1 MATTDPFVNE
11 LKRKNI
17 TPSHQRV
24 MILRYLVENQCH
36 PTVDQIFSA
45 LRSQIPTLSKAT
57 VYNTLNVFIE
67 AKLVRVLSIEENE
80 TRYDIVMKN
89 HGHFKCESCGSIY
102 NFAVDIDRFE
112 TKELQ
117 EFRITEKNVYFG
129 GICPACLA
137 NPKIQKRR

>member
-1 MATTDPFVNE
+1 MAATDPFVDE
-11 LKRKNI
+11 LLRRNI

-24 MILRYLVENQCH
+24 TILRYLVENQCH

-45 LRSQIPTLSKAT
+45 LRNQIPTLSKAT
-57 VYNTLNVFIE
+57 VYNTLNAFVE

-102 NFAVDIDRFE
+102 NFAVDIDRFVSDDL
-112 TKELQ
+112 KD
-117 EFRITEKNVYFG
+117 FRIAEKNVYFG

-137 NPKIQKRR
+137 KPKK